1 MLSYQG
7 GNRMRAQL
15 SNNEYLI
22 MELLWTANQ
31 PLSRSDI
38 LKGTTGRNW
47 NPSSIHLILNSML
60 SKGVIKIT
68 DEEKKYGRTYEAMIT
83 RDDYMIQ
90 CVEIGTPGKTNEQR
104 LRDVV
109 AALVNKDG
117 IKEQD
122 IQELEDILAK
132 KREELRM
139 SNK

>member
-1 MLSYQG
+1 
-7 GNRMRAQL
+7 MRAQL

>member
-1 MLSYQG
+1 MST
-7 GNRMRAQL
+7 QL
-15 SNNEYLI
+15 SQNEYLI
-22 MELLWTANQ
+22 MELLWTADK

-90 CVEIGTPGKTNEQR
+90 CVENGTPGKTNEQR
-104 LRDVV
+104 LKDVV
-109 AALVNKDG
+109 SALVNKDG
-117 IKEQD
+117 IEEQD
-122 IQELEDILAK
+122 LQALEDILK
-132 KREELRM
+132 QKREELRLR
-139 SNK
+139 KK